1 MSVETWPESPKS
13 RVLPKYIDWQRV
25 HPDCVNTITPGMA
38 NNLPPNAIEALINRH
53 QYLLDQFPPEVQEV
67 IRARKEGRNVSTA
80 TLIPVKF
87 TSITKRMEQ
96 LEDIRATIP
105 VEQCLAMLLTG
116 ASTGEMDGCILQ
128 AKERIDILKYLVN
141 RVIPEAKS
149 IDTIERGFNLDR
161 IRRSAKEM
169 TKGELSKLSKQELL
183 DLMQDDEPPSIPSS

>member
-1 MSVETWPESPKS
+1 MDEVSVPTWPESPNS
-13 RVLPKYIDWQRV
+13 RTLPTYVDWQRA
-25 HPDCVNTITPGMA
+25 HPDCAKTITPGIA
-38 NNLPPNAIEALINRH
+38 NLLPQNAIEAIVNRH
-53 QYLLDQFPPEVQEV
+53 TYLLEQFPPEVRA
-67 IRARKEGRNVSTA
+67 IIMARKEGRSTS
-80 TLIPVKF
+80 TTVLTPVRF
-87 TSITKRMEQ
+87 TSITKRMEEI
-96 LEDIRATIP
+96 EDIRARIP

-161 IRRSAKEM
+161 VRRSAKEM

-183 DLMQDDEPPSIPSS
+183 DLMEDDEPT